1 MPTYKGRF
9 GEGIMPITLENVDYI
24 YAPGT
29 PYASKAVNN
38 LSLTIEKGEFVGI
51 MGKTGSGKSTLIQ
64 LISGLLTPETG
75 KILLD
80 GKDINEKKYDRSE
93 LRRKVGV
100 VFQFPEYQLFEST
113 VEKDVA
119 FGIKRLG
126 WSKERIRAAVKEALS
141 LMGFEYE
148 EVKEKSPLGFSG
160 GEKRRIAIAGVLATD
175 PDYIILDEPI
185 AGLDPIGRED
195 FLSLI
200 DRLHERGK
208 GIIMISHNADAL
220 AEHAERILILKKGTV
235 AKDGTPQEIFANVRQ
250 LKRDGIGVCQ
260 AREVAQL
267 LQEKGFAVPDTTIY
281 YEQLLDEMI
290 KIGRGQRG

>member
-1 MPTYKGRF
+1 MSTYEGRF
-9 GEGIMPITLENVDYI
+9 GEGIMPITLEHVDYT

-29 PYASKAVNN
+29 AYASKAVND

-64 LISGLLTPETG
+64 LISGLLTPGAG

-119 FGIKRLG
+119 FAIKRLG
-126 WSKERIRAAVKEALS
+126 WSKDRIRVAVKDALS

-160 GEKRRIAIAGVLATD
+160 GEKRRIAIAGVLAAD
-175 PDYIILDEPI
+175 PDYIILDEPV

-200 DRLHERGK
+200 DGLHEQGK

-220 AEHAERILILKKGTV
+220 AEHADRILVLKKGTV
-235 AKDGTPQEIFANVRQ
+235 VKDGTPEEIFANVRQ

-267 LQEKGFAVPDTTIY
+267 LQEQGFSVPDTTIY
-281 YEQLLDEMI
+281 YQQLLDEMI
-290 KIGRGQRG
+290 KIGRRQRG